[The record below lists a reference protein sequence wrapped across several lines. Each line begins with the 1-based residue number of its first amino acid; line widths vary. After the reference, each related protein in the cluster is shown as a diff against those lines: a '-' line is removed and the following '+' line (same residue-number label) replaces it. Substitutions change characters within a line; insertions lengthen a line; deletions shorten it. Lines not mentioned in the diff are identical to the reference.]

1 MDIST
6 PVTRPPDL
14 YGRPRSD
21 SFMRKLAAF
30 SDNAVAGLA
39 RRGTPPR
46 RPPATEMPV
55 IRELVVAAK
64 HQEAE

>member
-21 SFMRKLAAF
+21 SFMQKLAAF
-30 SDNAVAGLA
+30 SDNAVTRLA
-39 RRGTPPR
+39 RRSTPPGAR
-46 RPPATEMPV
+46 RPPRCP
-55 IRELVVAAK
+55 
-64 HQEAE
+64 